1 MSFEL
6 LGKCLKEVQKR
17 LSEVGLYIDSNIP
30 GEIGLPKL
38 PIGCTWYCN
47 QDRHITAIPIS
58 DLYEKFQQMIDHLYN
73 LIKDRLD
80 KDYDA
85 FMANFLKEVEKIKEQ
100 IKVEVEK
107 YGKDKIDTHVETVSK
122 PEIDKYVDEK
132 LNELHGEK
140 GDKGDRGASI
150 ASIKFKEL
158 SPNRSNVYTVFTDD
172 GVAVGDFTANI
183 GPHGDTGPQGIQG
196 IQGIPGAK
204 GDKGDVG
211 PQGAK
216 GDTGAT
222 GSQGVQGER
231 GDQGIQGI
239 PGPQGIQGPKGERG
253 DQGIQGEAGP
263 QGDQGVQGVK
273 GDKGDKGEPGAP
285 GVVIEATGLYAF
297 QVRGDNLYLIYQDEE
312 KIPNFRIN
320 ESGNLIYST
329 EPYIPQGGALVLD
342 ITSDDIKKNNAKG
355 LKITNKGSAIN
366 NFGKEKNSDYIDTDL
381 CYNSE
386 EGYFYVG
393 KNVGVV
399 YIGLEELEL
408 QSKFKKTS
416 IEFIISSDE
425 TQFNIWTTPFVL
437 SEDSAK
443 NSNELFDATAIK
455 SEIEN
460 ADTGK
465 FYIYGVTLPKV
476 DTNVVTC
483 GELGINKKI
492 NMILTIDEEGVT
504 CYVDYIKK
512 GKVTPIN
519 FKSVKTLALSIGNTE
534 GVSLKLHCLR
544 IWKNVLLTDKDI
556 QEMKEKNL

>member
-158 SPNRSNVYTVFTDD
+158 APNRSNVYTVFTDD

-211 PQGAK
+211 PQGVK

-222 GSQGVQGER
+222 GSQGVQGEQ
-231 GDQGIQGI
+231 GNQGIQGI
-239 PGPQGIQGPKGERG
+239 PGPQGIQGPKGE
-253 DQGIQGEAGP
+253 QGEQGVQGEVGP
-263 QGDQGVQGVK
+263 QGAQGVQGVK
-273 GDKGDKGEPGAP
+273 GDKGDKGEPGNP

-312 KIPNFRIN
+312 KIPNFRID

-329 EPYIPQGGALVLD
+329 EPYIPQGGG
-342 ITSDDIKKNNAKG
+342 I
-355 LKITNKGSAIN
+355 GS
-366 NFGKEKNSDYIDTDL
+366 
-381 CYNSE
+381 
-386 EGYFYVG
+386 
-393 KNVGVV
+393 
-399 YIGLEELEL
+399 
-408 QSKFKKTS
+408 
-416 IEFIISSDE
+416 
-425 TQFNIWTTPFVL
+425 
-437 SEDSAK
+437 
-443 NSNELFDATAIK
+443 
-455 SEIEN
+455 
-460 ADTGK
+460 
-465 FYIYGVTLPKV
+465 
-476 DTNVVTC
+476 
-483 GELGINKKI
+483 
-492 NMILTIDEEGVT
+492 
-504 CYVDYIKK
+504 
-512 GKVTPIN
+512 
-519 FKSVKTLALSIGNTE
+519 
-534 GVSLKLHCLR
+534 
-544 IWKNVLLTDKDI
+544 
-556 QEMKEKNL
+556 